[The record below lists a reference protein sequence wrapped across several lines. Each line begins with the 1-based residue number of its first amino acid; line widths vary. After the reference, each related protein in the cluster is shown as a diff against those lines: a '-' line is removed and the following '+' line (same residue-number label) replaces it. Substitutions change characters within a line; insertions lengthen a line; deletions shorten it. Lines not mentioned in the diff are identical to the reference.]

1 MPLVEI
7 MDTVVPDS
15 LSPWKAVPPY
25 IAQRIDGA
33 LIIDGRLDE
42 SCWRSATRSPRF
54 ADLVHATP
62 GQYDTRAA
70 VLWDDECLYVGY
82 WVEEPHVE
90 ARHTRRDA
98 LIYEDNDVE
107 LFIAGPDAY
116 YELEINADTGGVEAI
131 ALLLNMYVM
140 GNLVPPIRF
149 FSAAIAV
156 GFCFPLQIL
165 AILLGKLLKDN
176 GKLYLNLVCL
186 ARKTAVLN
194 HNSH

>member
-1 MPLVEI
+1 

-25 IAQRIDGA
+25 IARRIDGA
-33 LIIDGRLDE
+33 PIIDGRLDE

-107 LFIAGPDAY
+107 LFIAGPDATMNSRSTRSARFTKCSSFGMT
-116 YELEINADTGGVEAI
+116 LTNAPEFRTCPNLPATHPARGHSMVSIFAIRAAGALAFGTGIFRACAG
-131 ALLLNMYVM
+131 
-140 GNLVPPIRF
+140 P
-149 FSAAIAV
+149 
-156 GFCFPLQIL
+156 
-165 AILLGKLLKDN
+165 
-176 GKLYLNLVCL
+176 
-186 ARKTAVLN
+186 
-194 HNSH
+194 

>member
-1 MPLVEI
+1 MVEI
-7 MDTVVPDS
+7 MDIVGPDR

-25 IAQRIDGA
+25 IARRIDGA
-33 LIIDGRLDE
+33 PIIDGRLDE

-70 VLWDDECLYVGY
+70 VLWDDDCLYVGY

-116 YELEINADTGGVEAI
+116 YELEINAFGT
-131 ALLLNMYVM
+131 MY
-140 GNLVPPIRF
+140 
-149 FSAAIAV
+149 
-156 GFCFPLQIL
+156 
-165 AILLGKLLKDN
+165 
-176 GKLYLNLVCL
+176 
-186 ARKTAVLN
+186 
-194 HNSH
+194 